1 MFDRLY
7 MGVLDMS
14 KTAAMVI
21 AVVLLVRLL
30 LKKAPKV
37 FSYALWAVVL
47 FRLLCPISFETPVS
61 IVPQLPDTST
71 GYNLAD
77 ESIDLA
83 GAGMAAYQAVGD
95 LLNGGLGVQ
104 HIPTTEVTEDGMTRY
119 VMADWWSVWI
129 LFGKYVWAAGMA
141 VMLLYSAFSYRRIK
155 KQIEIAVPIRD
166 NIWIADDIKSP
177 FVIGFVRPRIYL
189 PGNLGEK
196 EQEYIILHEQH
207 HIRRFDHIFKALA
220 FLALTIHW
228 FNPLAWLAF
237 GLACKDMEMSC
248 DEAVIRKLG
257 GKVRADYSASLLSLA
272 TGRRIIAGTP
282 RAFGEGDTKGRIK
295 NLAKW
300 KKPAVWV
307 IAVAALL
314 CVVLSVSLLTDPAR
328 NQEEDSGTTWYFG
341 TVQDSAMGK
350 VHESDREARS
360 YVTLLCEDGEER
372 LFWLSDGCKLPAE
385 NIWGEYVMVRAR
397 TEYSTGLRVITS
409 LEVTEQELQKDL
421 AEAIQTA
428 ILAHHVGKYYPAQ
441 CQTAHF
447 KLLFQN
453 RDKYAEG
460 DQITCYGIVYYHEYN
475 LKDGV
480 LMGASGALIPTV
492 LTFRV
497 NEDHALRLTEYW
509 EPRDGS
515 YYADDINAK
524 FRGVPY
530 PDTTKY
536 LAEQELNCYLQA
548 ADYFGVSADTIV
560 HSILTDIES
569 HSRWV
574 DGIADLMISCKH
586 DRKMLSAI
594 GNDTIRY
601 CFERFQEGGHDDL
614 YGQIMA
620 YVCSEILEARG
631 VKPIKDWS
639 FQQSGQDWFDAFSNQ
654 YPQWQELI
662 PSDTQK

>member
-119 VMADWWSVWI
+119 VTADWWSVWI

-166 NIWIADDIKSP
+166 NIWIADDIQSP

-189 PGNLGEK
+189 PGSLGEK
-196 EQEYIILHEQH
+196 EQEYIMLHEQH
-207 HIRRFDHIFKALA
+207 HIRRFDYIFKALA

-228 FNPLAWLAF
+228 FNPLVWLAF

-257 GKVRADYSASLLSLA
+257 GEVRADYSASLLTLA
-272 TGRRIIAGTP
+272 TGRRIIASTP
-282 RAFGEGDTKGRIK
+282 LAFGEGDTKGRIR

-307 IAVAALL
+307 IAAVALL
-314 CVVLSVSLLTDPAR
+314 CVVLSVSLLTDPVR
-328 NQEEDSGTTWYFG
+328 NQVEDSGTTWYFG

-372 LFWLSDGCKLPAE
+372 LFWLSDGCKLPAD
-385 NIWGEYVMVRAR
+385 NIWSEYVMVRAR

-409 LEVTEQELQKDL
+409 LEVTEQELQKNL

-453 RDKYAEG
+453 RDEYAEG

-497 NEDHALRLTEYW
+497 NEDYALRLTEYW

-515 YYADDINAK
+515 YYADDIKSK

-548 ADYFGVSADTIV
+548 ADYFDVGTDTIV
-560 HSILTDIES
+560 HSILTDMES

-574 DGIADLMISCKH
+574 DGIADLMISCEH

-594 GNDTIRY
+594 GTDTVRY

-662 PSDTQK
+662 PSDTQN